1 MTRTALLEV
10 GKQQADSWLI
20 DNWQRIK
27 AKQNITIKKDF
38 ANGNQQS
45 HNDK

>member
-20 DNWQRIK
+20 DNWQQIK
-27 AKQNITIKKDF
+27 AKQNITMKKDS
-38 ANGNQQS
+38 ANSNS
-45 HNDK
+45 KVNK